1 MSDDHLAIEY
11 DKIFEDDKLGI
22 KSSVIDFAHL
32 IEQNT
37 YIEGGVSKVYS
48 ISADFGTGKTFFCE
62 KLKSVLE
69 KDGVQTTIM
78 NIWEMDFYEDPLMPI
93 LAKLN
98 EIYEKD
104 GRKLPTKIIDSTL
117 KFSKNSLAFLCGT
130 AIKSIS
136 QKKLKVDIIEEFKKH
151 FSSKSLYDDFRQ
163 YQKALK
169 ELKKA
174 LTKWA
179 KSSDKPIIIIIDEL
193 DRCSPDYAVRTLEVL
208 KHFFDVS
215 GFVFV
220 LAIDEN
226 HLESSVKCLFGTEN
240 FEGYKRKFINNTF
253 LLPHPDKKAFA
264 EFLYDRSGIDTV
276 IKKIQEEK
284 RELVFLID
292 IYNVF
297 RCSFSYSRYGDG
309 AEEIEAK
316 KYNVLQTSES
326 IIKRYFAAY
335 SIWFKFSLRQMEQV
349 FDRLTIFIKQI
360 ASGHELFSPDL
371 AVFLVCLHEFD
382 VKVYDALCHS
392 DETYVHPITNM
403 NKSDPGVFYFTK
415 QIYGD
420 SVHEMLNQIDRS
432 ITPELLEI
440 GSFSYFFL
448 DEDIN
453 EKIFIKDNIDRFFYA
468 DAQIWLYEQYA
479 INTQNVLTPKT
490 NFNLEKFKQ
499 NYFDKMDF
507 LSHFE

>member
-1 MSDDHLAIEY
+1 MSDDNLAIEY
-11 DKIFEDDKLGI
+11 DEIFEDDKLGI
-22 KSSVIDFAHL
+22 KSSVIDFSHL

-37 YIEGGVSKVYS
+37 YVEGGVSKVYS

-62 KLKSVLE
+62 KLKRVLK
-69 KDGVQTTIM
+69 KDGIQTTKM

-98 EIYEKD
+98 EIYQKCGET
-104 GRKLPTKIIDSTL
+104 LPTKIIDSTL
-117 KFSKNSLAFLCGT
+117 KFSKNSLLFLCGT

-136 QKKLKVDIIEEFKKH
+136 QEVLNVDIIEELKNH
-151 FSSKSLYDDFRQ
+151 FSSKSLYDDFNQ

-169 ELKKA
+169 ELKEA
-174 LTKWA
+174 LTQWA
-179 KSSDKPIIIIIDEL
+179 KTSDKPIIIIIDEL

-220 LAIDEN
+220 LAIDEK
-226 HLESSVKCLFGTEN
+226 HLENSVKCLFGIEN
-240 FEGYKRKFINNTF
+240 FEGYKRKFVNNTF
-253 LLPHPDKKAFA
+253 LLPHLDKKAFA
-264 EFLYDRSGIDTV
+264 EFLYDRSGVDTV

-284 RELVFLID
+284 RELVFLIN

-297 RCSFSYSRYGDG
+297 RCTGSYSRYGDFQG
-309 AEEIEAK
+309 EMDAK
-316 KYNVLQTSES
+316 KYNTLQASES

-349 FDRLTIFIKQI
+349 FDRLIMFIKQI
-360 ASGHELFSPDL
+360 AASHELFSPDL

-382 VKVYDALCHS
+382 VRIFNALRNAPS
-392 DETYVHPITNM
+392 PAN
-403 NKSDPGVFYFTK
+403 
-415 QIYGD
+415 
-420 SVHEMLNQIDRS
+420 RS
-432 ITPELLEI
+432 ILSTISYGELSYAKRVFGSEYHEKFNSFDRNLAPKLPEFEGYSFYTSANTAYKDYLL
-440 GSFSYFFL
+440 
-448 DEDIN
+448 
-453 EKIFIKDNIDRFFYA
+453 DNVDRFFYPIE
-468 DAQIWLYEQYA
+468 QNWIYEQNA
-479 INTQNVLTPKT
+479 IDTNGLLTLET
-490 NFNLEKFKQ
+490 EFNLEKFKQ

>member
-1 MSDDHLAIEY
+1 MSDDKLAIKYNE
-11 DKIFEDDKLGI
+11 IFEDDKLGI
-22 KSSVIDFAHL
+22 KSSVIDFSHL
-32 IEQNT
+32 IEQNA

-69 KDGVQTTIM
+69 KDGVQTTKL
-78 NIWEMDFYEDPLMPI
+78 NIWKMDFYEDPLMPI

-98 EIYEKD
+98 EIYEKN
-104 GRKLPTKIIDSTL
+104 GKTLPTKIIDSTL
-117 KFSKNSLAFLCGT
+117 KFSKNSFAFLCGT

-136 QKKLKVDIIEEFKKH
+136 QEALNVDIIEEFKNH
-151 FSSKSLYDDFRQ
+151 FSSKSLYDDFNQ

-169 ELKKA
+169 ELKEA
-174 LTKWA
+174 LTQWA
-179 KSSDKPIIIIIDEL
+179 RTSDKPIIIIIDEL

-226 HLESSVKCLFGTEN
+226 HLKNSVKCLFGTEN

-264 EFLYDRSGIDTV
+264 EFLYDRSGVDTV

-297 RCSFSYSRYGDG
+297 RCSFSYSGYGDRTK
-309 AEEIEAK
+309 EIDAK
-316 KYNVLQTSES
+316 KYNALQTSEN

-335 SIWFKFSLRQMEQV
+335 SIWFNFSLRQMEQV
-349 FDRLTIFIKQI
+349 FDRLIMFIKQI
-360 ASGHELFSPDL
+360 AAGHELFSPDL
-371 AVFLVCLHEFD
+371 AVF
-382 VKVYDALCHS
+382 
-392 DETYVHPITNM
+392 
-403 NKSDPGVFYFTK
+403 
-415 QIYGD
+415 
-420 SVHEMLNQIDRS
+420 
-432 ITPELLEI
+432 
-440 GSFSYFFL
+440 
-448 DEDIN
+448 
-453 EKIFIKDNIDRFFYA
+453 
-468 DAQIWLYEQYA
+468 
-479 INTQNVLTPKT
+479 
-490 NFNLEKFKQ
+490 
-499 NYFDKMDF
+499 
-507 LSHFE
+507 

>member
-1 MSDDHLAIEY
+1 MSDDNLAIEY

-37 YIEGGVSKVYS
+37 YIEGGVYKVYS

-69 KDGVQTTIM
+69 KDGVQTTKM

-136 QKKLKVDIIEEFKKH
+136 QEALNVDIIEEFKNY
-151 FSSKSLYDDFRQ
+151 FSSKSLYDDFNQ

-169 ELKKA
+169 ELKKT

-253 LLPHPDKKAFA
+253 LLPTPDKKAFA
-264 EFLYDRSGIDTV
+264 EFLYDKSDIDTI

-284 RELVFLID
+284 RELVFLIS

-297 RCSFSYSRYGDG
+297 RCTGSYSRYMDFQG
-309 AEEIEAK
+309 EIEAK
-316 KYNVLQTSES
+316 KYNALQTSES

-360 ASGHELFSPDL
+360 ASGHEIFSPDL

-382 VKVYDALCHS
+382 IRIFNALRNAPYPVNQS
-392 DETYVHPITNM
+392 ILSTISYGEQSYA
-403 NKSDPGVFYFTK
+403 KRVFGSEY
-415 QIYGD
+415 
-420 SVHEMLNQIDRS
+420 HEKFNSFDRNLAPKL
-432 ITPELLEI
+432 PEFE
-440 GSFSYFFL
+440 GYSFYTSANTAYKDCIL
-448 DEDIN
+448 DN
-453 EKIFIKDNIDRFFYA
+453 VDRFFYPIE
-468 DAQIWLYEQYA
+468 QNWIYEQNA
-479 INTQNVLTPKT
+479 IATNEVLVPNK

-499 NYFDKMDF
+499 NYFNKMDF

>member
-1 MSDDHLAIEY
+1 MDNANLTAEY
-11 DKIFEDDKLGI
+11 DEIFEDDKLGI

-48 ISADFGTGKTFFCE
+48 ISADFGAGKTFFCE
-62 KLKSVLE
+62 KLKRVLE
-69 KDGVQTTIM
+69 KDGIQTTKM

-104 GRKLPTKIIDSTL
+104 GQKLPTKIIDSTL

-136 QKKLKVDIIEEFKKH
+136 QEALNVDIIEEVKNH
-151 FSSKSLYDDFRQ
+151 FSSKSLYDDFNQ

-169 ELKKA
+169 ELKEA
-174 LTKWA
+174 LTQWA

-264 EFLYDRSGIDTV
+264 EFLYDKSDIDTI

-284 RELVFLID
+284 RELVFLIS

-297 RCSFSYSRYGDG
+297 RCTGSYSRYMDFQG
-309 AEEIEAK
+309 EIEAK
-316 KYNVLQTSES
+316 KYNALQTSES

-349 FDRLTIFIKQI
+349 FDRLTMFIKQI
-360 ASGHELFSPDL
+360 ASGHEIFSPDL

-382 VKVYDALCHS
+382 VRIFNALRNNHTS
-392 DETYVHPITNM
+392 ASQSILSTISYGELSYARR
-403 NKSDPGVFYFTK
+403 VFGSGYHEKFNSFDR
-415 QIYGD
+415 I
-420 SVHEMLNQIDRS
+420 SVPKL
-432 ITPELLEI
+432 PEIESY
-440 GSFSYFFL
+440 SFYTCVNPTHKNYIL
-448 DEDIN
+448 DN
-453 EKIFIKDNIDRFFYA
+453 VDRFFYPIE
-468 DAQIWLYEQYA
+468 QNWIYEQNA
-479 INTQNVLTPKT
+479 INTKGVLTPNT
-490 NFNLEKFKQ
+490 SFNLEKFKQ

>member
-1 MSDDHLAIEY
+1 MSDDNLAIEY

-62 KLKSVLE
+62 KLKSVLK
-69 KDGVQTTIM
+69 KDDVQTAKM

-98 EIYEKD
+98 EIYQKCGET
-104 GRKLPTKIIDSTL
+104 LPTKIIDSTL
-117 KFSKNSLAFLCGT
+117 KFSKNSLLFLCGT

-136 QKKLKVDIIEEFKKH
+136 QEVLNVDIIEELKNH
-151 FSSKSLYDDFRQ
+151 FSSKSLYDDFNQ

-169 ELKKA
+169 ELKEA
-174 LTKWA
+174 LTQWA
-179 KSSDKPIIIIIDEL
+179 KTSDKPIIIIIDEL

-226 HLESSVKCLFGTEN
+226 HLKNSVKCLFGTEN

-264 EFLYDRSGIDTV
+264 EFLYDRSGVDTV

-284 RELVFLID
+284 RELVFLIN

-297 RCSFSYSRYGDG
+297 RCTGSYSRYGDFQG
-309 AEEIEAK
+309 EMDAK
-316 KYNVLQTSES
+316 KYNTLQASES

-349 FDRLTIFIKQI
+349 FDRLIMFIKQI
-360 ASGHELFSPDL
+360 AASHELFSPDL

-382 VKVYDALCHS
+382 VRIFNALRNAPS
-392 DETYVHPITNM
+392 PANQSILSTISYGELSYA
-403 NKSDPGVFYFTK
+403 KRVFGSEY
-415 QIYGD
+415 
-420 SVHEMLNQIDRS
+420 HEKFNSFDRNLAPKL
-432 ITPELLEI
+432 PEFEGYSFYTSANTAYKDYLL
-440 GSFSYFFL
+440 
-448 DEDIN
+448 
-453 EKIFIKDNIDRFFYA
+453 DNVDRFFYPIE
-468 DAQIWLYEQYA
+468 QNWIYEQNA
-479 INTQNVLTPKT
+479 IDTNGLLTLET
-490 NFNLEKFKQ
+490 EFNLEKFKQ
-499 NYFDKMDF
+499 SYFDKMDF
-507 LSHFE
+507 LSRFE

>member
-1 MSDDHLAIEY
+1 MSDDNLAIEY

-62 KLKSVLE
+62 KLKSALE
-69 KDGVQTTIM
+69 KDDVQTAKM

-98 EIYEKD
+98 EIYQKCGET
-104 GRKLPTKIIDSTL
+104 LPTKIIDSTL
-117 KFSKNSLAFLCGT
+117 KFSKNSLLFLCGT

-136 QKKLKVDIIEEFKKH
+136 QEVLNVDIIEELKNH
-151 FSSKSLYDDFRQ
+151 FSSKSLYDDFNQ

-169 ELKKA
+169 ELKEA
-174 LTKWA
+174 LTQWA
-179 KSSDKPIIIIIDEL
+179 KTSDKPIIIIIDEL

-226 HLESSVKCLFGTEN
+226 HLKNSVKCLFGTEN

-264 EFLYDRSGIDTV
+264 EFLYDRSGVDTV

-284 RELVFLID
+284 RELVFLIN

-297 RCSFSYSRYGDG
+297 RCTGSYSRYGDFQG
-309 AEEIEAK
+309 EMDAK
-316 KYNVLQTSES
+316 KYNTLQASES

-349 FDRLTIFIKQI
+349 FDRLIMFIKQI
-360 ASGHELFSPDL
+360 AASHELFSPDL

-382 VKVYDALCHS
+382 VRIFNALRNAPS
-392 DETYVHPITNM
+392 PANQSILSTISYGELSYA
-403 NKSDPGVFYFTK
+403 KRVFGSEY
-415 QIYGD
+415 
-420 SVHEMLNQIDRS
+420 HEKFNSFDRNLAPKL
-432 ITPELLEI
+432 PEFEGYSFYTSANTAYKDYLL
-440 GSFSYFFL
+440 
-448 DEDIN
+448 
-453 EKIFIKDNIDRFFYA
+453 DNVDRFFYPIE
-468 DAQIWLYEQYA
+468 QNWIYEQNA
-479 INTQNVLTPKT
+479 IDTNGLLTLET
-490 NFNLEKFKQ
+490 EFNLEKFKQ

>member
-1 MSDDHLAIEY
+1 MDNNNLSTEY
-11 DKIFEDDKLGI
+11 DTIFEDDKLNI

-48 ISADFGTGKTFFCE
+48 ISSDFGTGKTFFCE
-62 KLKSVLE
+62 KLKRVLE
-69 KDGVQTTIM
+69 KDGVQTTKM
-78 NIWEMDFYEDPLMPI
+78 NIWEMDFYENPLMPI

-98 EIYEKD
+98 EIYKKN
-104 GRKLPTKIIDSTL
+104 GKKLPTKIIDSTL
-117 KFSKNSLAFLCGT
+117 KFSKNSLSFLCGT

-136 QKKLKVDIIEEFKKH
+136 QKALDVDVIEEFKNH
-151 FSSKSLYDDFRQ
+151 FPSKSLYDDFGQ

-169 ELKKA
+169 ELKET
-174 LTKWA
+174 LIKWA
-179 KSSDKPIIIIIDEL
+179 KNSDKPIVIIIDEL
-193 DRCSPDYAVRTLEVL
+193 DRCSPDYAVKTLEVL

-226 HLESSVKCLFGTEN
+226 HLKNSVKCLFGTEN

-264 EFLYDRSGIDTV
+264 EFLYDRSGIDSV

-284 RELVFLID
+284 RELVFLVSLYDMFICA
-292 IYNVF
+292 Y
-297 RCSFSYSRYGDG
+297 RFSRNGDG
-309 AEEIEAK
+309 IGEMKARE
-316 KYNVLQTSES
+316 YNASQTSEN

-335 SIWFKFSLRQMEQV
+335 SIWFNFSLRQMEQV
-349 FDRLTIFIKQI
+349 FDRLVMFIKQI
-360 ASGHELFSPDL
+360 AVSNELFSPDL

-382 VKVYDALCHS
+382 VKVYDAMCRS
-392 DETYVHPITNM
+392 DQIYDYPITNM
-403 NKSDPGVFYFTK
+403 NADDPGVFYVTK

-420 SVHEMLNQIDRS
+420 KAHKMLKSFDRN
-432 ITPELLEI
+432 IAPELLELCT
-440 GSFSYFFL
+440 FSYFFQNQ
-448 DEDIN
+448 DSD
-453 EKIFIKDNIDRFFYA
+453 EKIIIKDNVDRFFYPQA
-468 DAQIWLYEQYA
+468 GNWLYEQYGMSTA
-479 INTQNVLTPKT
+479 GVLTFKT
-490 NFNLEKFKQ
+490 QFNLENFKQ

>member
-1 MSDDHLAIEY
+1 MSDDNLAIEY
-11 DKIFEDDKLGI
+11 DEIFEDDKLGI

-69 KDGVQTTIM
+69 KDGVQTTKM

-98 EIYEKD
+98 EIYQKCGET
-104 GRKLPTKIIDSTL
+104 LPTKIIDSTL
-117 KFSKNSLAFLCGT
+117 KFSKNSLLFLCGT
-130 AIKSIS
+130 AMKSIS
-136 QKKLKVDIIEEFKKH
+136 QEVLNVDIIEELKNH
-151 FSSKSLYDDFRQ
+151 FSSKSLYDDFNQ

-169 ELKKA
+169 ELKEA

-179 KSSDKPIIIIIDEL
+179 KNSDKPIVIIIDEL

-226 HLESSVKCLFGTEN
+226 HLKNSVKCLFGTEN

-253 LLPHPDKKAFA
+253 LLPHPDKEAFA
-264 EFLYDRSGIDTV
+264 EFLYDRSGVDTV

-284 RELVFLID
+284 RELVFLVS
-292 IYNVF
+292 IYDVYH
-297 RCSFSYSRYGDG
+297 CAQPYSRYGDTQG
-309 AEEIEAK
+309 ELEAK
-316 KYNVLQTSES
+316 KYNTAQTSES

-335 SIWFKFSLRQMEQV
+335 SIWFNFSLRQMEQV
-349 FDRLTIFIKQI
+349 FDRLIMFIKQI
-360 ASGHELFSPDL
+360 VAGHELFSPDL

-382 VKVYDALCHS
+382 VKVYNAMKVNKDP
-392 DETYVHPITNM
+392 YGYPIINR
-403 NKSDPGVFYFTK
+403 NHSDPGVFYFTK

-420 SVHEMLNQIDRS
+420 EAFKMLGHFDRN
-432 ITPELLEI
+432 IAPELLEVRT
-440 GSFSYFFL
+440 FSYL
-448 DEDIN
+448 IQNRKSD
-453 EKIFIKDNIDRFFYA
+453 KKTFIRDNVDRFFYA
-468 DAQIWLYEQYA
+468 EAQNWLYEQYA
-479 INTQNVLTPKT
+479 INTQNVLTPET
-490 NFNLEKFKQ
+490 NFNLENFKQ

>member
-1 MSDDHLAIEY
+1 MSDDNLAIEY

-69 KDGVQTTIM
+69 KDDVQTAKM

-98 EIYEKD
+98 EIYQKCGET
-104 GRKLPTKIIDSTL
+104 LPTKIIDSTL
-117 KFSKNSLAFLCGT
+117 KFSKNSLSFLCGT
-130 AIKSIS
+130 VIKSIS
-136 QKKLKVDIIEEFKKH
+136 QEALNVDLIEEFKNH
-151 FSSKSLYDDFRQ
+151 FSSKSLYDDFNQ

-169 ELKKA
+169 ELKEA
-174 LTKWA
+174 LTQWA
-179 KSSDKPIIIIIDEL
+179 KTSDKPIIIIIDEL

-226 HLESSVKCLFGTEN
+226 HLKNSVKCLFGTEN

-264 EFLYDRSGIDTV
+264 EFLYDRSGVDTV

-292 IYNVF
+292 IYNVLC
-297 RCSFSYSRYGDG
+297 CSFSYSRYGDG
-309 AEEIEAK
+309 IEESKAK
-316 KYNVLQTSES
+316 NYNELQTSES
-326 IIKRYFAAY
+326 IIKRYLAAY
-335 SIWFKFSLRQMEQV
+335 SIWFNFSLRQMEQV
-349 FDRLTIFIKQI
+349 FDRLIMFIKQI
-360 ASGHELFSPDL
+360 AAGHELFSPDL

-382 VKVYDALCHS
+382 VSIFHELRNNPN
-392 DETYVHPITNM
+392 PITRPLLS
-403 NKSDPGVFYFTK
+403 KISGGFSYSKEVFGDKYFK
-415 QIYGD
+415 KFYPFNRNIA
-420 SVHEMLNQIDRS
+420 
-432 ITPELLEI
+432 PELLEI
-440 GSFSYFFL
+440 HTFSVFFENQNVK
-448 DEDIN
+448 D
-453 EKIFIKDNIDRFFYA
+453 KIFITDNVDRFFYSETLN
-468 DAQIWLYEQYA
+468 WLREQYA
-479 INTQNVLTPKT
+479 INTQNVLTLET
-490 NFNLEKFKQ
+490 NFNLKKFKQ
-499 NYFDKMDF
+499 SYFDKMDF
-507 LSHFE
+507 LSRFE

>member
-1 MSDDHLAIEY
+1 MDNANLTAKC
-11 DKIFEDDKLGI
+11 DKIFEDDKLCI

-48 ISADFGTGKTFFCE
+48 ISADFGAGKTFFCE
-62 KLKSVLE
+62 KLKRVLE
-69 KDGVQTTIM
+69 KKGIQTTKM

-104 GRKLPTKIIDSTL
+104 GQKLPTKIIDYAL

-136 QKKLKVDIIEEFKKH
+136 QEALNVDITEEFKNH
-151 FSSKSLYDDFRQ
+151 FSSKSLYDDFNQ

-169 ELKKA
+169 ELKEA
-174 LTKWA
+174 LTQWA
-179 KSSDKPIIIIIDEL
+179 KSLNKPIIIIIDEL

-226 HLESSVKCLFGTEN
+226 HLKNSVKCLFGTEN

-264 EFLYDRSGIDTV
+264 EFLYDRSGVDTV
-276 IKKIQEEK
+276 IKKIQNEK
-284 RELVFLID
+284 RELVFLIN
-292 IYNVF
+292 IHNVF
-297 RCSFSYSRYGDG
+297 YCAYPYSSYGDRIG
-309 AEEIEAK
+309 EIEAK
-316 KYNVLQTSES
+316 NINALQTSEN

-349 FDRLTIFIKQI
+349 FDRLTMFIKQI
-360 ASGHELFSPDL
+360 ASGHEIFSPDL

-382 VKVYDALCHS
+382 VRIFNALRNDPTSANQSILYTISYGELSYARRVFGSGYHEKFNS
-392 DETYVHPITNM
+392 FDRNLAPKLPEFKGYSLLSPPYYPTKTYI
-403 NKSDPGVFYFTK
+403 S
-415 QIYGD
+415 
-420 SVHEMLNQIDRS
+420 
-432 ITPELLEI
+432 
-440 GSFSYFFL
+440 
-448 DEDIN
+448 
-453 EKIFIKDNIDRFFYA
+453 DNIDRFFYSNE
-468 DAQIWLYEQYA
+468 QIWLYEQ
-479 INTQNVLTPKT
+479 NVLDTQKVIT
-490 NFNLEKFKQ
+490 FESNFNLKQFKS

>member
-1 MSDDHLAIEY
+1 MDNNNLSTEY
-11 DKIFEDDKLGI
+11 DTIFEDDKLNI

-37 YIEGGVSKVYS
+37 YTEGGVSKVYS
-48 ISADFGTGKTFFCE
+48 ISSDFGTGKTFFCE
-62 KLKSVLE
+62 KLKYVLE
-69 KDGVQTTIM
+69 KDGVQTTKM
-78 NIWEMDFYEDPLMPI
+78 NIWEMDFYENPLMPI

-98 EIYEKD
+98 EIYEKK
-104 GRKLPTKIIDSTL
+104 GKKLPTKIIDSTL
-117 KFSKNSLAFLCGT
+117 KFSKNSLSFLCGT

-136 QKKLKVDIIEEFKKH
+136 QEALNVDVIEEFKNH
-151 FSSKSLYDDFRQ
+151 FSSKSLYDNFGQ

-169 ELKKA
+169 ELKETLKN
-174 LTKWA
+174 WA
-179 KSSDKPIIIIIDEL
+179 ESSDKPIVIIIDEL
-193 DRCSPDYAVRTLEVL
+193 DRCSPDYAVKTLEVL

-226 HLESSVKCLFGTEN
+226 HLENSVKCLFGVEN

-284 RELVFLID
+284 RELVFLIN
-292 IYNVF
+292 IYSMFYN
-297 RCSFSYSRYGDG
+297 SFPYSRYGDG
-309 AEEIEAK
+309 QGEFIAK
-316 KYNVLQTSES
+316 EYNATQTSEN

-335 SIWFKFSLRQMEQV
+335 SIWFNFSLRQMEQV
-349 FDRLTIFIKQI
+349 FDRLIMFIKQI

-382 VKVYDALCHS
+382 TKVFDAMCRSKEIYDC
-392 DETYVHPITNM
+392 PITNM
-403 NKSDPGVFYFTK
+403 NEDDPGVFYVTK
-415 QIYGD
+415 KIYGD
-420 SVHEMLNQIDRS
+420 KAHEMLKSYDRN
-432 ITPELLEI
+432 ITSELPELCT
-440 GSFSYFFL
+440 FSYFF
-448 DEDIN
+448 ENQNSEEI
-453 EKIFIKDNIDRFFYA
+453 IFIKDNVDRFFYP
-468 DAQIWLYEQYA
+468 QTINWLYEQYGMS
-479 INTQNVLTPKT
+479 TTGVLTIKT
-490 NFNLEKFKQ
+490 RFNLESFKKT
-499 NYFDKMDF
+499 YFDKMDF

>member
-1 MSDDHLAIEY
+1 MSDDNLAIEY

-69 KDGVQTTIM
+69 KDDVQTAKM

-98 EIYEKD
+98 EIYQKCGET
-104 GRKLPTKIIDSTL
+104 LPTKIIDSTL
-117 KFSKNSLAFLCGT
+117 KFSKNSLLFLCGT

-136 QKKLKVDIIEEFKKH
+136 QEVLNVDIIEELKNH
-151 FSSKSLYDDFRQ
+151 FSSKSLYDDFNQ

-169 ELKKA
+169 ELKEA
-174 LTKWA
+174 LTQWA
-179 KSSDKPIIIIIDEL
+179 KTSDKPIIIIIDEL

-226 HLESSVKCLFGTEN
+226 HLKNSVKCLFGTEN

-264 EFLYDRSGIDTV
+264 EFLYDRSGVDTV

-284 RELVFLID
+284 RELVFLIN

-297 RCSFSYSRYGDG
+297 RCTGSYSRYGDFQG
-309 AEEIEAK
+309 EMDAK
-316 KYNVLQTSES
+316 KYNTLQASES

-349 FDRLTIFIKQI
+349 FDRLIMFIKQI
-360 ASGHELFSPDL
+360 AASHELFSPDL

-382 VKVYDALCHS
+382 VRIFNALRNAPS
-392 DETYVHPITNM
+392 PANQSILSTISYGELSYA
-403 NKSDPGVFYFTK
+403 KRVFGSEY
-415 QIYGD
+415 
-420 SVHEMLNQIDRS
+420 HEKFNSFDRNLAPKL
-432 ITPELLEI
+432 PEFEGYSFYTSANTAYKDYLL
-440 GSFSYFFL
+440 
-448 DEDIN
+448 
-453 EKIFIKDNIDRFFYA
+453 DNVDRFFYPIE
-468 DAQIWLYEQYA
+468 QNWIYEQNA
-479 INTQNVLTPKT
+479 IDTNGLLTLET
-490 NFNLEKFKQ
+490 EFNLKKFKQ

>member
-1 MSDDHLAIEY
+1 MDNNSFAKY
-11 DKIFEDDKLGI
+11 DEIFEDDKLGI
-22 KSSVIDFAHL
+22 ESSVIDFAHL

-48 ISADFGTGKTFFCE
+48 ISADFGAGKTFFCE
-62 KLKSVLE
+62 KLKCVLE
-69 KDGVQTTIM
+69 KEGIQTTKM

-104 GRKLPTKIIDSTL
+104 GQKLPTKIIDSTL

-136 QKKLKVDIIEEFKKH
+136 QEALNVDITEEFKNH
-151 FSSKSLYDDFRQ
+151 FSSKSLYDDFNQ

-169 ELKKA
+169 ELKEA

-264 EFLYDRSGIDTV
+264 EFLYDRSGVDTV

-284 RELVFLID
+284 RELVFLIN

-297 RCSFSYSRYGDG
+297 CCSHFYSRYGD
-309 AEEIEAK
+309 EIGKNKAIR
-316 KYNVLQTSES
+316 YNATQTSEH
-326 IIKRYFAAY
+326 IIKNYFAAY
-335 SIWFKFSLRQMEQV
+335 SVWFNFSLRRMEQV
-349 FDRLTIFIKQI
+349 FDRLIMFVKQI
-360 ASGHELFSPDL
+360 ALGHEFFSPDL

-382 VKVYDALCHS
+382 HK
-392 DETYVHPITNM
+392 M
-403 NKSDPGVFYFTK
+403 FGVFCNSFNA
-415 QIYGD
+415 GSR
-420 SVHEMLNQIDRS
+420 SVLSYINDISLSTIHKLYNDNSIKE
-432 ITPELLEI
+432 ITPFDRQFVPELFEQM
-440 GSFSYFFL
+440 SYSYYPSQ
-448 DEDIN
+448 DRNNII
-453 EKIFIKDNIDRFFYA
+453 KISDNVDRFFYSFE
-468 DAQIWLYEQYA
+468 QNWLYEQDA
-479 INTQNVLTPKT
+479 LDTDGVLTPQS
-490 NFNLEKFKQ
+490 NFNVFEFGQGYCK
-499 NYFDKMDF
+499 KMDF

>member
-1 MSDDHLAIEY
+1 MSDDILAIKY

-62 KLKSVLE
+62 KLKNVLE
-69 KDGVQTTIM
+69 KDGVQTTKM

-93 LAKLN
+93 LANLN
-98 EIYEKD
+98 EIYQKGGE
-104 GRKLPTKIIDSTL
+104 KLPTKIIDSTL
-117 KFSKNSLAFLCGT
+117 KFSKNSLSFLCGT
-130 AIKSIS
+130 VIKSIS
-136 QKKLKVDIIEEFKKH
+136 QEALNVDLIEEFKNH
-151 FSSKSLYDDFRQ
+151 FSSKSLYDDFNQ

-169 ELKKA
+169 ELKEA
-174 LTKWA
+174 LTQWA
-179 KSSDKPIIIIIDEL
+179 KTSDKPIIIIIDEL

-226 HLESSVKCLFGTEN
+226 HLKNSVKCLFGTEN

-264 EFLYDRSGIDTV
+264 EFLYDRSGVDTV

-292 IYNVF
+292 IYNVLC
-297 RCSFSYSRYGDG
+297 CSFSYSRYGDG
-309 AEEIEAK
+309 IEESKAK
-316 KYNVLQTSES
+316 NYNELQTSES

-335 SIWFKFSLRQMEQV
+335 SIWFNFSLRQMEQV
-349 FDRLTIFIKQI
+349 FDRLIMFIKQI
-360 ASGHELFSPDL
+360 AAGHELFSPDL

-382 VKVYDALCHS
+382 VSIFHELRNNPN
-392 DETYVHPITNM
+392 PISQPLLS
-403 NKSDPGVFYFTK
+403 KISGGFSYSKEVFGDKYFK
-415 QIYGD
+415 KFYPFNRNIA
-420 SVHEMLNQIDRS
+420 
-432 ITPELLEI
+432 PELLEI
-440 GSFSYFFL
+440 HTFSVFFENQNVK
-448 DEDIN
+448 D
-453 EKIFIKDNIDRFFYA
+453 KIFITDNVDRFFYSETLN
-468 DAQIWLYEQYA
+468 WLREQYA
-479 INTQNVLTPKT
+479 INTQNVLTLET
-490 NFNLEKFKQ
+490 NFNLKKFKQ
-499 NYFDKMDF
+499 SYFDKMDF
-507 LSHFE
+507 LSRFE

>member
-1 MSDDHLAIEY
+1 MSDDNLAIEY

-62 KLKSVLE
+62 KLKSVLK
-69 KDGVQTTIM
+69 KDDVQTAKM

-98 EIYEKD
+98 EIYQKCGET
-104 GRKLPTKIIDSTL
+104 LPTKIIDSTL
-117 KFSKNSLAFLCGT
+117 KFSKNSLLFLCGT

-136 QKKLKVDIIEEFKKH
+136 QEVLNVDIIEELKNH
-151 FSSKSLYDDFRQ
+151 FSSKSLYDDFNQ

-169 ELKKA
+169 ELKEA
-174 LTKWA
+174 LTQWA
-179 KSSDKPIIIIIDEL
+179 KTSDKPIIIIIDEL

-226 HLESSVKCLFGTEN
+226 HLKNSVKCLFGTEN

-264 EFLYDRSGIDTV
+264 EFLYDRSGVDTV

-284 RELVFLID
+284 RELVFLIN

-297 RCSFSYSRYGDG
+297 RCTGSYSRYGDFQG
-309 AEEIEAK
+309 EMDAK
-316 KYNVLQTSES
+316 KYNTLQASES

-349 FDRLTIFIKQI
+349 FDRLIMFIKQI
-360 ASGHELFSPDL
+360 AASHELFSPDL

-382 VKVYDALCHS
+382 VRIFNALRNAPS
-392 DETYVHPITNM
+392 PANQSILSTISYGELSYA
-403 NKSDPGVFYFTK
+403 KRVFGSEY
-415 QIYGD
+415 
-420 SVHEMLNQIDRS
+420 HEKFNSFDRNLAPKL
-432 ITPELLEI
+432 PEFEGYSFYTSANTAYKDYLL
-440 GSFSYFFL
+440 
-448 DEDIN
+448 
-453 EKIFIKDNIDRFFYA
+453 DNVDRFFYPIE
-468 DAQIWLYEQYA
+468 QNWIYEQNA
-479 INTQNVLTPKT
+479 IDTNGLLTLET
-490 NFNLEKFKQ
+490 EFNLEKFKQ

>member
-1 MSDDHLAIEY
+1 MNNNSFAKY
-11 DKIFEDDKLGI
+11 DKIFENDKLGI
-22 KSSVIDFAHL
+22 KSSVIDFSHL

-37 YIEGGVSKVYS
+37 YVEGGVSKVYS

-69 KDGVQTTIM
+69 KDGVQTTKM

-98 EIYEKD
+98 EIYQKCGET
-104 GRKLPTKIIDSTL
+104 LPTKIIDSTL
-117 KFSKNSLAFLCGT
+117 KFSKNSLLFLCGT

-136 QKKLKVDIIEEFKKH
+136 QEALNVDITEEFKKH
-151 FSSKSLYDDFRQ
+151 FSSESLYDDFNQ

-169 ELKKA
+169 ELKEA
-174 LTKWA
+174 LTQWA

-220 LAIDEN
+220 LAIDEK
-226 HLESSVKCLFGTEN
+226 HLENSVKCLFGIEN

-264 EFLYDRSGIDTV
+264 EFLYDRSSIDSI

-284 RELVFLID
+284 RELVFLIS

-297 RCSFSYSRYGDG
+297 RCTGSYSRHRDFQGEMD
-309 AEEIEAK
+309 AK
-316 KYNVLQTSES
+316 KNNALQTSES

-335 SIWFKFSLRQMEQV
+335 SIWFNFSLRQMEQV

-360 ASGHELFSPDL
+360 ASGHEIFSPDL

-382 VKVYDALCHS
+382 IRIFNALRNAPS
-392 DETYVHPITNM
+392 PANQSILSTISYGELSYA
-403 NKSDPGVFYFTK
+403 KRVFGAEY
-415 QIYGD
+415 
-420 SVHEMLNQIDRS
+420 HEKFNSFDRNLAPKL
-432 ITPELLEI
+432 PEFE
-440 GSFSYFFL
+440 GYSFYTSANTAYKYYIL
-448 DEDIN
+448 DN
-453 EKIFIKDNIDRFFYA
+453 VDRFFYPIE
-468 DAQIWLYEQYA
+468 QNWIYEQNA
-479 INTQNVLTPKT
+479 IDTNGLLTLET
-490 NFNLEKFKQ
+490 EFNLEKFKQ

>member
-1 MSDDHLAIEY
+1 MSDDNLAIEY
-11 DKIFEDDKLGI
+11 NEIFEDDKLGI

-32 IEQNT
+32 IEQNA

-69 KDGVQTTIM
+69 KDGVQTTKL
-78 NIWEMDFYEDPLMPI
+78 NIWKMDFYEDPLMPI

-98 EIYEKD
+98 EIYEKN
-104 GRKLPTKIIDSTL
+104 GKTLPTKIIDSTL
-117 KFSKNSLAFLCGT
+117 KFSKNSFAFLCGT
-130 AIKSIS
+130 AIKSMS
-136 QKKLKVDIIEEFKKH
+136 QEALNVDIIEEFKNH
-151 FSSKSLYDDFRQ
+151 FSSKSLYDDFNQ

-169 ELKKA
+169 ELKEA
-174 LTKWA
+174 LTQWA
-179 KSSDKPIIIIIDEL
+179 RTSDKPIIIIIDEL

-226 HLESSVKCLFGTEN
+226 HLKNSVKCLFGTEN

-264 EFLYDRSGIDTV
+264 EFLYDRSGVDTV
-276 IKKIQEEK
+276 IKKIQNEK

-292 IYNVF
+292 IYDVF
-297 RCSFSYSRYGDG
+297 RCSFSYSGYGDRTK
-309 AEEIEAK
+309 EIDAK
-316 KYNVLQTSES
+316 KYNALQTSEN

-335 SIWFKFSLRQMEQV
+335 SIWFNFSLRQMEQV
-349 FDRLTIFIKQI
+349 FDRLIMFIKQI
-360 ASGHELFSPDL
+360 AAGHELFSPDL
-371 AVFLVCLHEFD
+371 AVFLVCLHEFNISMFHE
-382 VKVYDALCHS
+382 LRNNPN
-392 DETYVHPITNM
+392 PITRPLLSEISGGFSYS
-403 NKSDPGVFYFTK
+403 KEVFGDKYFK
-415 QIYGD
+415 KFYPF
-420 SVHEMLNQIDRS
+420 DRN
-432 ITPELLEI
+432 IAPVLLEI
-440 GSFSYFFL
+440 CTFSYFSKNQNV
-448 DEDIN
+448 DD
-453 EKIFIKDNIDRFFYA
+453 KIFITDNIDRFFYSET
-468 DAQIWLYEQYA
+468 QNWLREQYA
-479 INTQNVLTPKT
+479 LDTQNVLTSET
-490 NFNLEKFKQ
+490 NFNLKKFKQ

>member
-1 MSDDHLAIEY
+1 MSDDNLAIKY
-11 DKIFEDDKLGI
+11 DEIFEDDKLGI
-22 KSSVIDFAHL
+22 KSSVIDFALL

-69 KDGVQTTIM
+69 KDGVQTTKM

-136 QKKLKVDIIEEFKKH
+136 QEALNVDIIEEFKNH
-151 FSSKSLYDDFRQ
+151 FSSKSLYDDFNQ

-169 ELKKA
+169 ELKKT

-253 LLPHPDKKAFA
+253 LLPTPDKKAFA
-264 EFLYDRSGIDTV
+264 EFLYDKSDIDTI

-292 IYNVF
+292 TYNVF
-297 RCSFSYSRYGDG
+297 CCSFSYSRYGDG
-309 AEEIEAK
+309 AGEIEAN
-316 KYNVLQTSES
+316 KYNALQTSEN

-335 SIWFKFSLRQMEQV
+335 SIWFNFSLRQMEQV
-349 FDRLTIFIKQI
+349 FDRLVMFIKQI
-360 ASGHELFSPDL
+360 AIGHELFSPDL

-382 VKVYDALCHS
+382 VKVYNAMKVNKDPYGYPIINRNHS
-392 DETYVHPITNM
+392 DL
-403 NKSDPGVFYFTK
+403 GVFYFTK
-415 QIYGD
+415 KIYGD
-420 SVHEMLNQIDRS
+420 KAYKMLEVFDRN
-432 ITPELLEI
+432 IAPELLEI
-440 GSFSYFFL
+440 GTFSYFFQ
-448 DEDIN
+448 DRN
-453 EKIFIKDNIDRFFYA
+453 TKNKFFIKDNIDRFFYIEE
-468 DAQIWLYEQYA
+468 QNWLREQYA
-479 INTQNVLTPKT
+479 LRTQNVLTPET
-490 NFNLEKFKQ
+490 NFNLGNFKQ

>member
-1 MSDDHLAIEY
+1 MSDDNLAIKY
-11 DKIFEDDKLGI
+11 DEIFEDDKLGI
-22 KSSVIDFAHL
+22 KSSVIDFALL

-62 KLKSVLE
+62 KLKSILE
-69 KDGVQTTIM
+69 KDGVQTTKM

-93 LAKLN
+93 LANLN
-98 EIYEKD
+98 EIYQKGGE
-104 GRKLPTKIIDSTL
+104 KLPTKIIDSTL
-117 KFSKNSLAFLCGT
+117 KFSKNSLSFLCGT
-130 AIKSIS
+130 VIKSIS
-136 QKKLKVDIIEEFKKH
+136 QEALNVDLIEESKNH
-151 FSSKSLYDDFRQ
+151 FSSKSLYDDFNQ
-163 YQKALK
+163 YQKSLK
-169 ELKKA
+169 ELKEA
-174 LTKWA
+174 LTQWA
-179 KSSDKPIIIIIDEL
+179 KTSDKPIIIIIDEL
-193 DRCSPDYAVRTLEVL
+193 DRCSPDYAVRILEVL

-226 HLESSVKCLFGTEN
+226 HLKNSVKCLFGTEN

-264 EFLYDRSGIDTV
+264 EFLYDRSGIDSI

-309 AEEIEAK
+309 AGEIEAK
-316 KYNVLQTSES
+316 KYNVLQTSEN

-335 SIWFKFSLRQMEQV
+335 SIWFNFSLRQMEQV
-349 FDRLTIFIKQI
+349 FDRLIMFIKQI
-360 ASGHELFSPDL
+360 AAGHELFSPDL

-382 VKVYDALCHS
+382 VKVYNELR
-392 DETYVHPITNM
+392 
-403 NKSDPGVFYFTK
+403 KDPNPVTRPLLSEIFGEFSYSKEVFGDKYFK
-415 QIYGD
+415 KFY
-420 SVHEMLNQIDRS
+420 LFDRN
-432 ITPELLEI
+432 IAPELLEI
-440 GSFSYFFL
+440 NTFSFFFENQNVK
-448 DEDIN
+448 D
-453 EKIFIKDNIDRFFYA
+453 KIFITDNVDRFFYSET
-468 DAQIWLYEQYA
+468 QNWLREQYA
-479 INTQNVLTPKT
+479 INTQNVLTLET
-490 NFNLEKFKQ
+490 NFNLKKFKQ
-499 NYFDKMDF
+499 SYFDKMDF

>member
-1 MSDDHLAIEY
+1 MSDDNLAIKY
-11 DKIFEDDKLGI
+11 DEIFEDDKLGI

-48 ISADFGTGKTFFCE
+48 ISADFGAGKTFFCE
-62 KLKSVLE
+62 KLKCVLE
-69 KDGVQTTIM
+69 KEGIQTTKM

-104 GRKLPTKIIDSTL
+104 GQKLPTKIIDSTL

-136 QKKLKVDIIEEFKKH
+136 QEALNVDITEEFKNH
-151 FSSKSLYDDFRQ
+151 FSSKSLYDDFNQ
-163 YQKALK
+163 YQKALT
-169 ELKKA
+169 ELKEA

-253 LLPHPDKKAFA
+253 LLPSPDKKAFA
-264 EFLYDRSGIDTV
+264 EFLYDKSGIDTV

-292 IYNVF
+292 TYNVF
-297 RCSFSYSRYGDG
+297 SCSFSYSRYCDG
-309 AEEIEAK
+309 AGEIEAK
-316 KYNVLQTSES
+316 KYNALQTSEN

-349 FDRLTIFIKQI
+349 FDRLTMFIKQI
-360 ASGHELFSPDL
+360 SSGYEIFSPDL

-382 VKVYDALCHS
+382 VRIFNALRNDPTSASQPILSTISYGELSYARSVFGSKYHEKFNSFDRNSVPKLPEIEGYSFYTCVNLAHKNYIS
-392 DETYVHPITNM
+392 DNV
-403 NKSDPGVFYFTK
+403 
-415 QIYGD
+415 
-420 SVHEMLNQIDRS
+420 
-432 ITPELLEI
+432 
-440 GSFSYFFL
+440 
-448 DEDIN
+448 
-453 EKIFIKDNIDRFFYA
+453 DRFFYSIE
-468 DAQIWLYEQYA
+468 QNWIYEQNA
-479 INTQNVLTPKT
+479 IDTNGVLTPNT